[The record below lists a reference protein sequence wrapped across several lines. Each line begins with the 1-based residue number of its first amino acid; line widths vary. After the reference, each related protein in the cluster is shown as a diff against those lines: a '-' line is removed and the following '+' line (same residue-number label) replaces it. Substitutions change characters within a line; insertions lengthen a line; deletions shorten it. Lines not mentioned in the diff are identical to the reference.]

1 MENNRNWAGNYEYRA
16 AETFVPDNKAQI
28 QEWIVRRERVKVLGT
43 RHSFNAIA
51 DTEGSH
57 LSLRKL
63 NRVANLD
70 AKRNLVTVEA
80 GIRYGELCGFLH
92 ERGYAL
98 ANLASLPHISVAGA
112 CATGTHGSGDR
123 NRTLSASV
131 QALEIVQ
138 ANGEILKLT
147 RDRDARFAGAVVG
160 LGALGVVT
168 ELTLDIVPAFRIGQR
183 VYENLP
189 LAKLADHLDE
199 IFSCAYSVSL
209 FTDWKSSAFN
219 QVWVKRK
226 VEDPLPESF
235 DADLH
240 GAARATANVH
250 PVPGHSA
257 ESCSEQLDVPGPWH
271 ERLPHF
277 RMDFVPS
284 AGDELQS
291 EYFVRRRDAYSAL
304 RAIDEI
310 RETISPLLHVSEIRT
325 VAEDDLWLSPCCG
338 RDSVGIHF
346 TWRADEEAV
355 RRTLP
360 IIERQLAPYEARPHW
375 SKLFAMSVE
384 RLEAL
389 YEKMPEF
396 RELILEYDPDGK
408 FHNGF
413 LDRAVLRRD

>member
-1 MENNRNWAGNYEYRA
+1 MEKHRNWAGNYEYRA
-16 AETFVPDNKAQI
+16 AETFVPENREQV
-28 QEWIVRRERVKVLGT
+28 QEWVARRDRVKVLGT

-57 LSLRKL
+57 LSLRML
-63 NRVANLD
+63 NRVTNLD
-70 AKRNLVTVEA
+70 TQRNLVTVEA
-80 GIRYGELCGFLH
+80 GIRYGELCGFLQ

-98 ANLASLPHISVAGA
+98 SNLASLPHISVAGA

-131 QALEIVQ
+131 QALEIVK
-138 ANGEILKLT
+138 ADGEILELSRN
-147 RDRDARFAGAVVG
+147 RDERFAGAVVG

-168 ELTLDIVPAFRIGQR
+168 RLTLDIVPAFQIGQR

-199 IFSCAYSVSL
+199 IYSCAYSVSL
-209 FTDWKSSAFN
+209 FTDWKSSKFN
-219 QVWVKRK
+219 QVWVKRR
-226 VEDPLPESF
+226 VADPFPGTF

-240 GAARATANVH
+240 GATRATANVH

-291 EYFVRRRDAYSAL
+291 EYFVRRGDAYSAL

-325 VAEDDLWLSPCCG
+325 VAEDDLWLSPCFE

-346 TWRADEEAV
+346 TWKADEEAV
-355 RRTLP
+355 RRALP

-375 SKLFAMSVE
+375 SKLFAMSSE
-384 RLEAL
+384 GLEAVYGKL
-389 YEKMPEF
+389 PEF
-396 RELILEYDPDGK
+396 RELILELDPQGK
-408 FHNGF
+408 FHNDY
-413 LDRAVLRRD
+413 LDRTVLRR